1 MKVLGIIF
9 LVILGIY
16 FAPAII
22 GAAVG
27 IIVSFGV
34 LVFLGGLAG
43 FITFLVAGS
52 LMMAFA
58 VGTVVVLML
67 TVGSWLP
74 ILLVVLFGIWLFKR
88 TQTV

>member
-1 MKVLGIIF
+1 MKTLGIVI

-16 FAPAII
+16 FAPAILAAAI
-22 GAAVG
+22 GV
-27 IIVSFGV
+27 IVSFGV

-43 FITFLVAGS
+43 FVTFLVAGS
-52 LMMAFA
+52 LLMAFTVA
-58 VGTVVVLML
+58 AVVVLML

-74 ILLVVLFGIWLFKR
+74 LLLVVLFGVWLFKR